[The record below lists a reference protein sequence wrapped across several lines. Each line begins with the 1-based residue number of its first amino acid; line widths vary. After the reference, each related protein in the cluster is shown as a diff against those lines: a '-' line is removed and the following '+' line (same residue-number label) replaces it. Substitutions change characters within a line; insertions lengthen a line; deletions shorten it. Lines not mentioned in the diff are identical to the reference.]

1 MRRCPHARTAGIAL
15 LLAGLWLHV
24 PPCSAQN
31 LPNTPGEYL
40 RAFDRNG
47 DGKVSPDEYVAY
59 LSRGFRRM
67 DSNGDGI
74 LERDELPG
82 RRGQPVTLRTFQANL
97 LRQFHR
103 LDRNHDGYLDA
114 RELTAPPR

>member
-1 MRRCPHARTAGIAL
+1 M
-15 LLAGLWLHV
+15 
-24 PPCSAQN
+24 
-31 LPNTPGEYL
+31 
-40 RAFDRNG
+40 
-47 DGKVSPDEYVAY
+47 DEYVAY

-74 LERDELPG
+74 LERSELPG
-82 RRGQPVTLRTFQANL
+82 KRGQPITLRAFQANL
-97 LRQFHR
+97 RRQFHR